1 MIAWSISAAI
11 KAKCFDR
18 IIVST
23 DDVEISSFAQ
33 SIGADVPFIRP
44 SSLSEDYTPTGAV
57 VKHALEWLDLPEI
70 LETKVCCLY
79 ATAPFVTPGD
89 ICQSLSLLNP
99 SVCDFVLPIT
109 SYAFPVQRALIIDE
123 SSMFLEM
130 REACLNFPRDLKIL
144 KSHFM
149 TVGQF
154 CWGLAEA
161 WISGDSPFQRK
172 LFRMLCRRS
181 RVQDIDTK
189 EDWDRAELLHR
200 VLYE

>member
-57 VKHALEWLDLPEI
+57 VKHALEWLDLQEI

-89 ICQSLSLLNP
+89 ICQKSIFIESFSLRF
-99 SVCDFVLPIT
+99 CIT
-109 SYAFPVQRALIIDE
+109 HY
-123 SSMFLEM
+123 
-130 REACLNFPRDLKIL
+130 
-144 KSHFM
+144 
-149 TVGQF
+149 
-154 CWGLAEA
+154 
-161 WISGDSPFQRK
+161 K
-172 LFRMLCRRS
+172 LCFSCSTRF
-181 RVQDIDTK
+181 D
-189 EDWDRAELLHR
+189 
-200 VLYE
+200 Y